1 MAKETKDYLEDAQG
15 RLTPVAA
22 IKPID
27 LKRHEA
33 VTSIMADTFKERDRL
48 IEFKKSIWLRV
59 QDFLAESAKD
69 SGARKFG
76 GAKGNVT
83 LTSFDGKYKVMVAVN
98 DTIQFNEKLQVAKQ
112 LIDKCI
118 ASWSE
123 GANENLR
130 AIVDDAFNVG
140 KSGLVSTSRVLGL
153 RRLNIKDATWK
164 KAMDAITE
172 SMQVASSKTYMRFY
186 ERQSDGSYKQIPL
199 DVANL

>member
-1 MAKETKDYLEDAQG
+1 MAKEKEQFLENAQG
-15 RLTPVAA
+15 HLVPVGS
-22 IKPID
+22 ILPMD
-27 LKRHEA
+27 LKRHDV
-33 VTSIMADTFKERDRL
+33 VTSILKDTFAERDRL
-48 IEFKKSIWLRV
+48 IDFKRKIYLRV

-76 GAKGNVT
+76 GKKGNVT
-83 LTSFDGKYKVMVAVN
+83 LTSFDGKYKVIVAVN
-98 DTIQFNEKLQVAKQ
+98 DTIQFNEKLQIAKQ

-118 ASWSE
+118 ANWSE

-186 ERQSDGSYKQIPL
+186 ERQQDGSYKQIPL
-199 DVANL
+199 DVASL